1 MRQTA
6 DLNLCVV
13 RSRRRRKLK
22 RLDKANRALKAPAI
36 KGLRYLPGLVAEKWS
51 GLKPKTVEGF
61 VVSLRGIP
69 MTKDGPYK
77 KIYSLYENKR
87 IRMQ

>member
-1 MRQTA
+1 MRQGA

-13 RSRRRRKLK
+13 HSRRRRKLK
-22 RLDKANRALKAPAI
+22 RLAKAERALKAPAI

-61 VVSLRGIP
+61 VLSLRGIP
-69 MTKDGPYK
+69 MTKDGPLK
-77 KIYSLYENKR
+77 KIYPEYENKR
-87 IRMQ
+87 VRMR